1 MGVFHDRSKSIL
13 LFWIKIANSEKL
25 SIIRNALTLA
35 LPVIIAGAAAVLI
48 NNLPIPAYQ
57 ELMLSVFGKGWISFG
72 GYIWNGTLAVLS
84 PVMTFSI
91 GYCIGENYNLKNPME
106 AVHPVISG
114 FLAFC
119 SLLLLT
125 ESAPVDWAI
134 PYTWMSVNGLF
145 TAIIAAFA
153 STELFLFFYR
163 YPRLRIRIDAE
174 EAGTTMIH
182 VFAAMIPLFLT
193 LCVFA
198 VFKIF
203 MAFIGIRD
211 IHAFIYSAISR
222 PFMGMGNT
230 LPAALLFNLARHFLW
245 FFGIH
250 GSNALEPVMNE
261 IFTQGK
267 TPPVVFTKTFFD
279 TYVTIGG
286 AGGTLALIA
295 ALFTV
300 RKNRG
305 ARRMAKLSL
314 LPGIFNINEPL
325 LFGLPIVL
333 NPVYILPF
341 MAAPLVL
348 TLSTWGAVELGFLP
362 VVEKEVVWTTPA
374 ILSGYAAS
382 GSIAGS
388 IMQIVNLG
396 ISFLI
401 YLPFVHLAERIKKY
415 RYNNSY
421 GGLLRGRSA
430 PDQSPAATAKG
441 AIAAGYGETGVIS
454 QVLMND
460 LLTVI
465 NKNEHSLLINTP
477 GVTFM
482 MDLKLCFLLGS
493 EKTAG
498 LLGFKDTSE
507 MAGLGYK
514 ELFARTMPPSWID
527 DIGRKC
533 LEVIE
538 SDKPGIYE
546 TKVMLKSGIETVYQV
561 TITQA
566 QEKNDTC
573 WGVVMVLNDV
583 TELFHA
589 REEAEKAS
597 QAKSIFLAN
606 MSHEMRTPMNA
617 IIGMTALA
625 KKAGDTERKDYCL
638 QKIEDASAHLLE
650 VINDILD
657 MSKIEANKL
666 ELSMVNFHF
675 TKMIHK
681 VENIISFKIN
691 EKKQSFTIHID
702 PNIARN
708 FMGDDQRLAQVIT
721 NLLSNAVKFTP
732 EQGSITL
739 ECSLVT
745 QENDTYTI
753 QVDVSDTGIGISKE
767 QQEKLFNSFEQ
778 ADSGAARKFGGT
790 GLGLAISKRIV
801 ELMGGRIWINSDPG
815 VGSVFSFTAKLNEG
829 NATEQKGA
837 EQKAAEKKANDAAAD
852 VTPPVS
858 GSYTDA
864 KYAKYPG
871 LTILVAEDIDIN
883 REIVLSLLEPTSLAI
898 DVAENGLA
906 AAEKF
911 SENPNKYSLIFM
923 DIQMPKMDGYEATR
937 RIRAIETE
945 LDEKSTAALASGEAS
960 LIERKRIPIIAMTAN
975 VFKEDVEKC
984 LAAGMNDHV
993 GKPLDVNEVMDKLK
1007 RYLPRQ

>member
-1 MGVFHDRSKSIL
+1 VGAIHNRSKSIL

-25 SIIRNALTLA
+25 SIIRNALTLT

-48 NNLPIPAYQ
+48 NNLPIPVYQ
-57 ELMLSVFGKGWISFG
+57 ELMLSVFGKGWPSFG

-84 PVMTFSI
+84 PVMAFSI
-91 GYCIGENYNLKNPME
+91 GYCIGENYNLKKPME
-106 AVHPVISG
+106 AVHPVIAG
-114 FLAFC
+114 LLAFC

-134 PYTWMSVNGLF
+134 PYNWMSVNGLF
-145 TAIIAAFA
+145 TAILAAFV

-163 YPRLRIRIDAE
+163 YPRLRIRIDPK

-182 VFAAMIPLFLT
+182 IFAALIPLFLT

-230 LPAALLFNLARHFLW
+230 LPGALLFNLARHFLW

-267 TPPVVFTKTFFD
+267 TPPVIFTKTLFD
-279 TYVTIGG
+279 TYVTMGG
-286 AGGTLALIA
+286 AGGTLALLA

-300 RKNRG
+300 RKNSST
-305 ARRMAKLSL
+305 RRIAKLSL

-341 MAAPLVL
+341 MMVPLVL
-348 TLSTWGAVELGFLP
+348 TVTTWGAVELGFLP
-362 VVEKEVVWTTPA
+362 ALEKEVAWTTPVV
-374 ILSGYAAS
+374 LSGYAAS

-388 IMQIVNLG
+388 LMQIVNFG

-401 YLPFVHLAERIKKY
+401 YMPFVHLAEKIKKY

-421 GGLLRGRSA
+421 SGLL
-430 PDQSPAATAKG
+430 QTH
-441 AIAAGYGETGVIS
+441 GEPGVIS

-460 LLTVI
+460 LVTVI
-465 NKNEHSLLINTP
+465 NKNEHSLLLNTP

-482 MDLKLCFLLGS
+482 LDLKLCFLLGS

-498 LLGFKDTSE
+498 LLGFNDTSE
-507 MAGLGYK
+507 MTGLGYK
-514 ELFARTMPPSWID
+514 ELFARTMPASWID

-533 LEVIE
+533 FEVIE
-538 SDKPGIYE
+538 NDKPEIYE
-546 TKVMLKSGIETVYQV
+546 TKVMLKNGAETVFQV

-566 QEKNDTC
+566 QEANDTC

-625 KKAGDTERKDYCL
+625 KKADDMKRKDYCL

-675 TKMIHK
+675 TKMIRK
-681 VENIISFKIN
+681 VENVISFKVN
-691 EKKQSFTIHID
+691 EKKQAFTIHID
-702 PNIARN
+702 PGIARN

-739 ECSLVT
+739 ECKLAAK
-745 QENDTYTI
+745 ERDTYTI

-767 QQEKLFNSFEQ
+767 QQEKLFTSFEQ
-778 ADSGAARKFGGT
+778 ADSGTARKFGGT

-801 ELMGGRIWINSDPG
+801 ELMGGRIWINSEPG
-815 VGSVFSFTAKLNEG
+815 VGSVFSFTAKLDEANT
-829 NATEQKGA
+829 TEQKAA
-837 EQKAAEKKANDAAAD
+837 EPKAAEKKAGAAAGD
-852 VTPPVS
+852 TAAPAP
-858 GSYTDA
+858 GSYTD
-864 KYAKYPG
+864 AKYPG

-883 REIVLSLLEPTSLAI
+883 REIVLSLLEPTALTI

-945 LDEKSTAALASGEAS
+945 LDEKTTAALASGEAS

-1007 RYLPRQ
+1007 RYLPRQL